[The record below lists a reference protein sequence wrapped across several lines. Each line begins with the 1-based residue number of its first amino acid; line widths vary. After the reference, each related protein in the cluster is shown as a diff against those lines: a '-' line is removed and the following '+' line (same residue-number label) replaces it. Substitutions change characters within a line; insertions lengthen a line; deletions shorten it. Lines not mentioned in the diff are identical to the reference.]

1 MNISC
6 KAEPF
11 ARRLRV
17 RRDGAYAMFEARTK
31 PMTVEA
37 FIAFTLR
44 PENEGRHF
52 ELIDGEIIEKMPT
65 QLHALIATLFIFRL
79 SLYFQTNP
87 IGWVFSELRINLPND
102 DLNDTIPD
110 ISMVLKAGR
119 QLDPNEPLTFMPDL
133 AIEIKSPTD
142 SLIKMRKKAN
152 YYLENGSKIV
162 WLVDTQRQK
171 VEVYTV
177 DDTEILGSSD
187 TLDGGDL
194 LPDFKLPV
202 IDLWTQV

>member
-1 MNISC
+1 
-6 KAEPF
+6 
-11 ARRLRV
+11 
-17 RRDGAYAMFEARTK
+17 MFEAQTK
-31 PMTVEA
+31 PMTVKE
-37 FIAFTLR
+37 FIAFTLL

-65 QLHALIATLFIFRL
+65 QLHALIANLFNAVL
-79 SLYFQTNP
+79 YLYFQRNP
-87 IGWVFSELRINLPND
+87 IGWAFSELRINLPND

-110 ISMVLKAGR
+110 ISVVLKAGR
-119 QLDPNEPLTFMPDL
+119 EFNPNEPLTFMPDL

-152 YYLENGSKIV
+152 YYLENGSKVV

-177 DDTEILGSSD
+177 DDTEILGSNDS
-187 TLDGGDL
+187 LDGGDL

-202 IDLWTQV
+202 SDLWKQG